1 MDTTTTSKKGPGRP
15 KGSRTSRF
23 VCSWPVGLTAE
34 MREELEH
41 VLATWDRSIRSRS
54 ELLRA
59 YILIGMR
66 AAREQPDLLRRAEG
80 PLHPRSQPAG
90 APCVAFRRSVEKEEA
105 ERTDERPEPD
115 QSVSQIEQDLMDLGV
130 GDPDAC
136 NPFDLE

>member
-1 MDTTTTSKKGPGRP
+1 MDTTKTKPGPGRP

-34 MREELEH
+34 MRAELEH

-66 AAREQPDLLRRAEG
+66 AAREQPELLRRAEG

-90 APCVAFRRSVEKEEA
+90 APCVAFRRSVPEN
-105 ERTDERPEPD
+105 TDEPEPEPD
-115 QSVSQIEQDLMDLGV
+115 LSVSQIELDMAELGV
-130 GDPDAC
+130 GDPDTC
-136 NPFDLE
+136 NPFDLG